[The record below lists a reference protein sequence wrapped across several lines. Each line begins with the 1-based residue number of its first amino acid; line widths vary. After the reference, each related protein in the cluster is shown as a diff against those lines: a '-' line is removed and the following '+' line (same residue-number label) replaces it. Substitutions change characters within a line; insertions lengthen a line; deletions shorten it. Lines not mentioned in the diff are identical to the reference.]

1 MHSKGITELG
11 ELKNSVLNV
20 VFCEFD
26 VLFLPSFCF
35 ETVLSRLKGIPL
47 HLWFVFCHD
56 CVCVCVWSGLPTLW
70 VLRKENAQ

>member
-11 ELKNSVLNV
+11 ELKNSDLNV
-20 VFCEFD
+20 LFCEFD

-35 ETVLSRLKGIPL
+35 ETVLSRFKGIPL

-56 CVCVCVWSGLPTLW
+56 CVCVVRFTYIMGFK
-70 VLRKENAQ
+70 KENAQ